1 MCTQLCLYEESYQ
14 TALREF
20 SQAAALDPGWKV
32 PQDKMADTRRFLQAM
47 THSVSLKAREQR
59 DTWLQGTHTHSPLLS
74 LPPPSLCHT
83 HTHTQGRMKSKK
95 STALFASLSSPE
107 KFTGS
112 FSEDRSLSSVSELS
126 EGSNTGRVF
135 VGGVSAV
142 IPTTD
147 KIP

>member
-1 MCTQLCLYEESYQ
+1 M
-14 TALREF
+14 
-20 SQAAALDPGWKV
+20 AAGN
-32 PQDKMADTRRFLQAM
+32 TR
-47 THSVSLKAREQR
+47 THSFL
-59 DTWLQGTHTHSPLLS
+59 SPLLSLSLS
-74 LPPPSLCHT
+74 LPPPSLC

-112 FSEDRSLSSVSELS
+112 FSEGRSLSSVSELS

-147 KIP
+147 KVP